1 MIRTIAQTLDDA
13 AASAGAYTFVDRD
26 GAEHV
31 VPFAVLRDSARA
43 LGGALRARGLDR
55 GDCVALVIPE
65 AAGFLTTFLG
75 ASAAGLVPTPLV
87 DPGHAGE
94 NVAYLEMIAP
104 LLRAARARAI
114 VTTPRLLPL
123 LAGSRESAPTISF
136 VAAWSELRGRV
147 LTAESTDP
155 SAPALLQFTS
165 GSTSQPKGV
174 VLTHANLAANI
185 HAIGGPAG
193 IDLSH
198 KDVGVSWLPLFHDM
212 GLIGLALC
220 PLYFGCRGVFLSAA
234 AFLKRPA
241 VWLQTIAR
249 HRGTVSFAPNFAYEM
264 CVRRVKDAE
273 LDGLDLSSWRVA
285 GCGAEPIQAATLEA
299 FAAKLARA
307 GFSDTSFVAAYGLAE
322 HTLAVALAPRDRG
335 LRVDSVRAPEL
346 AAHQRAVPCSPDTLS
361 AVRLVGCGRP
371 FPDHGLRIV
380 DDHGRPVGER
390 VVGEILVSGPSV
402 MQGYLGDLGV
412 PAEVLRDGWL
422 STGDLGYLAD
432 GELFVC
438 GRRKET
444 IIVAGR
450 NYFPQD
456 LETVVN
462 RVPGVRSGR
471 VAAFAAAEPGRPDRA
486 VVVVETQGAVPA
498 DALQAEVRRRV
509 LQATGLA
516 VHEIVLAPKGTI
528 GRTTNGKLRRAE
540 LRDRYAAGTLV
551 HSRSRE
557 RGRQEPE

>member
-1 MIRTIAQTLDDA
+1 PMADRADGRERSRARSRLRLPAPLRADCRARGPLRRLDPAERRRDDPHRCSSWRAPSRADRPAGWRSMIRTIAQTLDDA

-26 GAEHV
+26 GTEHV

-123 LAGSRESAPTISF
+123 LASSRESAPTISF

-241 VWLQTIAR
+241 AWLQTIAR
-249 HRGTVSFAPNFAYEM
+249 HRGTVS
-264 CVRRVKDAE
+264 
-273 LDGLDLSSWRVA
+273 
-285 GCGAEPIQAATLEA
+285 
-299 FAAKLARA
+299 
-307 GFSDTSFVAAYGLAE
+307 
-322 HTLAVALAPRDRG
+322 LAPDF
-335 LRVDSVRAPEL
+335 
-346 AAHQRAVPCSPDTLS
+346 
-361 AVRLVGCGRP
+361 GCGRP

-412 PAEVLRDGWL
+412 PADVLRDGWL

-444 IIVAGR
+444 IIVAG
-450 NYFPQD
+450 
-456 LETVVN
+456 
-462 RVPGVRSGR
+462 
-471 VAAFAAAEPGRPDRA
+471 
-486 VVVVETQGAVPA
+486 
-498 DALQAEVRRRV
+498 
-509 LQATGLA
+509 
-516 VHEIVLAPKGTI
+516 
-528 GRTTNGKLRRAE
+528 
-540 LRDRYAAGTLV
+540 
-551 HSRSRE
+551 
-557 RGRQEPE
+557 

>member
-1 MIRTIAQTLDDA
+1 MIRTVARALDDA
-13 AASAGAYTFVDRD
+13 AASAGAYTFVDKD
-26 GAEHV
+26 GAEHD
-31 VPFAVLRDSARA
+31 VPFPVLRDSARA
-43 LGGALRARGLDR
+43 LGGALRGRGLDR
-55 GDCVALVIPE
+55 GDRVALVIPE

-94 NVAYLEMIAP
+94 NVAYLEMVAP

-114 VTTPRLLPL
+114 VTTPSLLPL
-123 LAGSRESAPTISF
+123 LARVRVSAPTISF
-136 VAAWSELRGRV
+136 VAAWSELTGRA
-147 LTAESTDP
+147 LAAESTDP

-165 GSTSQPKGV
+165 GSTSQPRGV

-193 IDLSH
+193 IDISH
-198 KDVGVSWLPLFHDM
+198 ADVGVSWLPLFHDM

-307 GFSDTSFVAAYGLAE
+307 GFRDTSFVAAYGLAE

-335 LRVDSVRAPEL
+335 LRVDTIRAPEL
-346 AAHQRAVPCSPDTLS
+346 AAHRRAVPCSPNTPS
-361 AVRLVGCGRP
+361 VARLVSCGRP
-371 FPDHGLRIV
+371 FPDHALRII
-380 DDHGRPVGER
+380 DDHGHPVGER

-402 MQGYLGDLGV
+402 MQGYLSDLGA
-412 PAEVLRDGWL
+412 PADVVRDGWL

-456 LETVVN
+456 LERVVN

-471 VAAFAAAEPGRPDRA
+471 VAAFAAVEPGHPDRA